1 MTMMMVIRSD
11 DFFSVANTQPHIKHI
26 EIVCLLFKKINA
38 LLLASWGETIQH
50 PRKGKNTRKKCMFV
64 YVRYTHSHTSKQMLF
79 LLTFDCDGDEW
90 VNDGDFDYLFFFF
103 FCTGLVLEKRFAM
116 KKMSG
121 WEEGG
126 NARRKCCIRF
136 DDWWLVKYSDRK
148 IYFYVGVRFHSVF
161 IICQF
166 CENLI

>member
-1 MTMMMVIRSD
+1 
-11 DFFSVANTQPHIKHI
+11 
-26 EIVCLLFKKINA
+26 
-38 LLLASWGETIQH
+38 
-50 PRKGKNTRKKCMFV
+50 MFV
-64 YVRYTHSHTSKQMLF
+64 YVRYTHSHTNKQMLF

-90 VNDGDFDYLFFFF
+90 VNDGDFDYFIFFLH
-103 FCTGLVLEKRFAM
+103 GARFREAIRDE
-116 KKMSG
+116 KMSG